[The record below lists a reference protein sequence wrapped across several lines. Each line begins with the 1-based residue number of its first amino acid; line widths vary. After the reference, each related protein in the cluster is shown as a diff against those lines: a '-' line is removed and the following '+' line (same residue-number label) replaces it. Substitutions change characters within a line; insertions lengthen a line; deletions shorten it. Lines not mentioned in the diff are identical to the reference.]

1 MRPTC
6 RFHVSSRITTVKSL
20 VHKNVQ
26 SLTFPMFFGVRAL
39 TEGVNRVQDDF
50 SQINPNSESLIP
62 DLNFHPEGHRALSN
76 AHVWPEEF

>member
-1 MRPTC
+1 M
-6 RFHVSSRITTVKSL
+6 KSL

-76 AHVWPEEF
+76 AHVRPEEF